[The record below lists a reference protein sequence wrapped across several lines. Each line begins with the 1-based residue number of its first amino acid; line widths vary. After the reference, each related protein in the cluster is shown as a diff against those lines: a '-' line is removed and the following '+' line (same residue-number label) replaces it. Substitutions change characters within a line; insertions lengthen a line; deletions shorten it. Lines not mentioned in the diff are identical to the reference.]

1 MEKKIALNFL
11 RLINQNF
18 EFIIWY
24 RIAQQNEKRWEES
37 IKLYKLPDEKNEYKY
52 HWVSLEKFEDSN
64 KKNIRFDIN
73 IELTKFY
80 LYTLLKEKLEQMDI
94 EFKKG
99 MKGFVPYRLYI
110 INEKTK
116 FGYRTI
122 WLEPYYLK
130 SKKLFG
136 YLIDYHF
143 LKSQDVEFSKE
154 IQKLSFS
161 LDENYRTNK
170 GYHIDKYRYITNFIN
185 EKLKKF
191 SKLTESIQIS
201 NDLEQIEYSQ
211 LEIRKYIFTNSK
223 ESNSQ
228 FKGIEEYGPYSWGNR
243 DIKYIY
249 IYRKDHK
256 DYVNF
261 FIKALNGEE
270 YKTFGGLKNLR
281 LPVQT
286 KENTRGIPI
295 SSFNDP
301 PENFLP
307 NEFADEDTIVIAI
320 FPSKEEKFY
329 YALKNYCLKR
339 DIALQGVHLETIIDE
354 NTLKWSL
361 SGIVL
366 QILSKLGGIPWL
378 VKAKTSNC
386 LIIGIGQSIERDNEN
401 KPIRFLAY
409 SVLLETS
416 GKFLAIEPIAE
427 ASDKRTYLNKIIER
441 LPNIIK
447 EYSHYTKIVFHI
459 PEKISLETVK
469 EIEDTLKNIRTD
481 VELYLIRINDHS
493 KFFGYDL
500 SNNSLIPYE
509 SSYIR
514 LSNREFLLWTEGLN
528 YHNPTPRKRYANP
541 IYIDFYYS
549 NTEKVEH
556 EFFLQDILNL
566 SGANYRGFNAKSLP
580 VSMYYPKLI
589 SNFYKHFNKYSL
601 ETIIEKKNRMW
612 FL

>member
-1 MEKKIALNFL
+1 MNKKIALNFL
-11 RLINQNF
+11 RLINQDF
-18 EFIIWY
+18 EFIIW
-24 RIAQQNEKRWEES
+24 RRLAQLNERRWEDN
-37 IKLYKLPDEKNEYKY
+37 IKRYKLPDEKGEYKY
-52 HWVSLEKFEDSN
+52 HWVSLQEFENSTKKTISSN
-64 KKNIRFDIN
+64 VN

-80 LYTLLKEKLEQMDI
+80 LYKLLKEKLAQVGI
-94 EFKKG
+94 EFVEGIKR
-99 MKGFVPYRLYI
+99 FAPYRLYI
-110 INEKTK
+110 INEKTN
-116 FGYRTI
+116 FGYKTI

-143 LKSQDVEFSKE
+143 LKSRDVEFSKE

-161 LDENYRTNK
+161 LDENYRSNK

-185 EKLKKF
+185 EKLRKF
-191 SKLTESIQIS
+191 SKLTESIEIA

-211 LEIRKYIFTNSK
+211 LEIRKYIFRNSN

-228 FKGIEEYGPYSWGNR
+228 FKGIEEYGPYSWENR

-249 IYRKDHK
+249 IYHQNDK

-270 YKTFGGLKNLR
+270 FKTFGGLKNLR

-307 NEFADEDTIVIAI
+307 NGFADENTIVIAI

-329 YALKNYCLKR
+329 YTLKNYCLKR

-354 NTLKWSL
+354 NKLRWSL
-361 SGIVL
+361 SGIAL
-366 QILSKLGGIPWL
+366 QILSKLGGIPWI
-378 VKAKTSNC
+378 VEAKTSNC

-409 SVLLETS
+409 SILLETS
-416 GKFLAIEPIAE
+416 GKFLTIEPLAE
-427 ASDKRTYLNKIIER
+427 ASDKSEYLKKIIER
-441 LPNIIK
+441 LPNIIT
-447 EYSHYTKIVFHI
+447 EYSNYTKIVFHI
-459 PEKISLETVK
+459 PEKISLKVVRKIEETLDK
-469 EIEDTLKNIRTD
+469 INTRS
-481 VELYLIRINDHS
+481 ELYIIRINDDS

-500 SNNSLIPYE
+500 NNNSLIPYE

-549 NTEKVEH
+549 NKEKVEY

-580 VSMYYPKLI
+580 VSMFYPKLI
-589 SNFYKHFNKYSL
+589 SNFYKHFSKYNL
-601 ETIIEKKNRMW
+601 DTIIEKKNRMW

>member
-1 MEKKIALNFL
+1 MNKKIALNFL
-11 RLINQNF
+11 RLINQDF
-18 EFIIWY
+18 EFIIW
-24 RIAQQNEKRWEES
+24 RRSAQPNEKRWDDN
-37 IKLYKLPDEKNEYKY
+37 IKRYKLPDEKGEYKY
-52 HWVSLEKFEDSN
+52 HWVSLQEFKNFAKKTISSN
-64 KKNIRFDIN
+64 IN

-80 LYTLLKEKLEQMDI
+80 LYNLLKEKLNQMGI
-94 EFKKG
+94 EFVEGIKR
-99 MKGFVPYRLYI
+99 FAPYRLYI
-110 INEKTK
+110 KNEKTK

-161 LDENYRTNK
+161 LDENYRSNK

-185 EKLKKF
+185 EKLRKF
-191 SKLTESIQIS
+191 SKLTESIEIA

-211 LEIRKYIFTNSK
+211 LEIRKYIFRDSK

-228 FKGIEEYGPYSWGNR
+228 FKGIGEYGPYSWGNR
-243 DIKYIY
+243 NIKYIY
-249 IYRKDHK
+249 IYHQDHK
-256 DYVNF
+256 DYVIF

-307 NEFADEDTIVIAI
+307 NGFADENTIVIAI

-339 DIALQGVHLETIIDE
+339 DIVLQGVHLETIIDE
-354 NTLKWSL
+354 NKLKWSL
-361 SGIVL
+361 SGITL

-386 LIIGIGQSIERDNEN
+386 LIIGIGQSIERDKEN

-409 SVLLETS
+409 SILLETS
-416 GKFLAIEPIAE
+416 GEFLSIEPLAE
-427 ASDKRTYLNKIIER
+427 ASDKSEYLKKIIER
-441 LPNIIK
+441 LPNIIN
-447 EYSHYTKIVFHI
+447 EHSRYTKIVFHI
-459 PEKISLETVK
+459 PEKISLKIVRG
-469 EIEDTLKNIRTD
+469 IEEALNNIKTGC
-481 VELYLIRINDHS
+481 ELYIIRVNDDS

-500 SNNSLIPYE
+500 NNNSLIPYE
-509 SSYIR
+509 SSYIQ

-556 EFFLQDILNL
+556 KFFLQDILNL

-580 VSMYYPKLI
+580 VSMFYPKLI
-589 SNFYKHFNKYSL
+589 SNFYKHFNKYNL
-601 ETIIEKKNRMW
+601 KTIIEKKNRMW